1 MSERTPKRHALMH
14 VASTAVFLAT
24 AVTLLLVPSSA
35 RAQDTPDFRAEFKGQ
50 FEASARKFVA
60 LSEAMPAETYAWS
73 PMEGVMTV
81 ARVYRHVA
89 RYNYMYP
96 HLNLGIDPPKGVDY
110 RTLED
115 GGTDKDEVV
124 EPAGRVDGP
133 RAGRCRRHV
142 RRRPGR
148 AGGALRPA
156 GGQLGGPPPARH
168 PHERAPRPVDRI
180 RPHEQG
186 RSALVQVGL

>member
-35 RAQDTPDFRAEFKGQ
+35 HAQDTPDFRAEFKGQ

-96 HLNLGIDPPKGVDY
+96 HLNLGIEPPKGVDY
-110 RTLED
+110 RTLEE
-115 GGTDKDEVV
+115 GGPTRTRWWTCWPRRWTTCGPLSTACPTPTWPRRWSSTAGRW
-124 EPAGRVDGP
+124 PAGRSCSSSSP
-133 RAGRCRRHV
+133 T
-142 RRRPGR
+142 
-148 AGGALRPA
+148 
-156 GGQLGGPPPARH
+156 
-168 PHERAPRPVDRI
+168 
-180 RPHEQG
+180 
-186 RSALVQVGL
+186 